1 MYLIKFPVC
10 NRCEVDFDECLL
22 NPCDNGGYCQ
32 NLPNGFHCECGIN
45 FSGDQ
50 CTVDCNDFYLYL
62 GLVQLQFMLQLIS
75 YLILHIDDGPEI
87 DWEHQQM
94 DNDEEP
100 IGANMDD

>member
-1 MYLIKFPVC
+1 
-10 NRCEVDFDECLL
+10 
-22 NPCDNGGYCQ
+22 
-32 NLPNGFHCECGIN
+32 
-45 FSGDQ
+45 
-50 CTVDCNDFYLYL
+50 
-62 GLVQLQFMLQLIS
+62 MLQLIS